1 MIMSMHFA
9 WPVSNSRKGGID
21 MPHFSIKVENIV
33 LVVTLALLTACI
45 TTHAQD
51 TVDATTLTGKYMC
64 GYQGWFEC
72 PGDGSGGGWFHWF
85 NSQNPVHS
93 SLNVDLFPDF
103 TEYAANELFATNM
116 HYSDGSVVKL
126 NSSYPLT
133 TEMRHFKWMKDYNID
148 GVWVQRFG
156 PKHVGWNDF
165 TNKVLLNCKSAA
177 ETYGRVFV
185 VMYDV
190 SGANNSTLF
199 NDMTSDW
206 MYLVDTFKV
215 TSSPRYLKH
224 KGKPLVSVWG
234 FGFPDRSITTDVAQ
248 QIIDWFKTG
257 APTKYQATIM
267 GGVNDDWRTIGP
279 PWDSVCRSVDI
290 ISPWFVGRFGDIAGA
305 DSWKTNNLI
314 PDVAEC
320 KSLGKE
326 YLPVIWPGFSWSN
339 MHQGTTPQNQIPR
352 LGGTFYW
359 EQVYNAIS
367 AGATMLYG
375 AMFDEVDEGTAVLKA
390 CPKKSLAPSDGWWLT
405 LDADGYNLP
414 SDWYLRLAGCAKV
427 MLDNQVPLSKTM
439 PINPL
444 NPDSGVGVHMKP
456 SAQFASEKLVDM
468 RNGTLYVNL
477 PADTRAEITLCRLDG
492 TTVRTIQY
500 RKTSGTREVSL
511 LIQERIPS
519 GMYLL
524 SVKVGGRIAA
534 ANIISLIR

>member
-1 MIMSMHFA
+1 
-9 WPVSNSRKGGID
+9 
-21 MPHFSIKVENIV
+21 MPHFSIKVGNIV

-103 TEYAANELFATNM
+103 TEYAANELFATDM
-116 HYSDGSVVKL
+116 HYSDGSVVNL
-126 NSSYPLT
+126 NSSYVGT
-133 TEMRHFKWMKDYNID
+133 TELRHFKWMKDYNID

-165 TNKVLLNCKSAA
+165 TNKVLLNCKTAA
-177 ETYGRVFV
+177 EAYGRVFV

-199 NDMTSDW
+199 NDMTTDW

-248 QIIDWFKTG
+248 QIINWFKTG
-257 APTKYQATIM
+257 APAKYQATIM

-290 ISPWFVGRFGDIAGA
+290 ISPWLVGRFGDVAGA
-305 DSWKTNNLI
+305 DSWKTSNLI
-314 PDVAEC
+314 PDIAEC

-359 EQVYNAIS
+359 EQAYNAIS

-414 SDWYLRLAGCAKV
+414 SDWYLRLTGCAKK
-427 MLDNQVPLSKTM
+427 MLDNQIPLSKIM

-456 SAQFASEKLVDM
+456 GARFASEKFVEV
-468 RNGTLYVNL
+468 RNGIFYLNL

-492 TTVRTIQY
+492 TAVRTLQY
-500 RKTSGTREVSL
+500 RSAERVRQVSL
-511 LIQERIPS
+511 LTQERIPS